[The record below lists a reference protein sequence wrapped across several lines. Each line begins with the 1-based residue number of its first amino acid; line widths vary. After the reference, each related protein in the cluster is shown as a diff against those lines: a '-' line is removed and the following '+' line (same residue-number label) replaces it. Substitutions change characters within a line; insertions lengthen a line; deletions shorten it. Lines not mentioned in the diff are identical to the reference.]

1 MLVEP
6 IADPA
11 SVGEVD
17 ERLLMGLKRGLRVAN
32 TVASAPKVIPLLEIL
47 VPMRSP
53 DNPSE

>member
-17 ERLLMGLKRGLRVAN
+17 ERLLMGLKRGLRVWN

-47 VPMRSP
+47 APMRSP